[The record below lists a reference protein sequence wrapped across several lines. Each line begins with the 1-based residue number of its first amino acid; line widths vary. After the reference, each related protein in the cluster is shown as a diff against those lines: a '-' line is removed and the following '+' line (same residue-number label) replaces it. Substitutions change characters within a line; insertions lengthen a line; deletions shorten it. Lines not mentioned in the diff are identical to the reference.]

1 MLLGTQMIA
10 KGLDFPNVTLVG
22 VIDADVGINLP
33 DFRSSERC
41 FQLLSQVAGRAG
53 RGPKGGHVLI
63 QTRVPGHH
71 AVVCAVA
78 HDYSRFV
85 TQELEGRREPAY
97 PPMTRLANVVFSGLS
112 EIDTQQLAQRASERL
127 RRGLASH
134 GSEISVVG
142 PAPCPIER
150 VKTRWRW
157 HLLIKSTNPALLT
170 RACRF
175 LVERLDVPKD
185 KSQLR
190 VALDRDPVSLL

>member
-1 MLLGTQMIA
+1 
-10 KGLDFPNVTLVG
+10 

-53 RGPKGGHVLI
+53 RGPKGGRVFI

-71 AVVCAVA
+71 AVKCAVA
-78 HDYSRFV
+78 HDYTGFV
-85 TQELEGRREPAY
+85 EQELAGREEPPY
-97 PPMTRLANVVFSGLS
+97 PPVTRLANVIFSGLH
-112 EIDTQQLAQRASERL
+112 EGATEKLASHAAERL
-127 RRGLASH
+127 RRAVAAH
-134 GSEISVVG
+134 RNEITIVG

-157 HLLIKSTNPALLT
+157 HLLIKSSNPSLLT

-175 LVERLDVPKD
+175 LVERLEVPKGR
-185 KSQLR
+185 SQLR